1 MSTNNA
7 AQAAT
12 IQDETQEEIELRMK
26 VIQEAL
32 AEMQSQ
38 GVENASTTNVN
49 MQALIDPMDDLACDG
64 CQ

>member
-1 MSTNNA
+1 MSTNN
-7 AQAAT
+7 T
-12 IQDETQEEIELRMK
+12 TTETQEEIELRMK

>member
-1 MSTNNA
+1 MSTNN
-7 AQAAT
+7 T
-12 IQDETQEEIELRMK
+12 TETQEEIELRMK

>member
-1 MSTNNA
+1 MSTNN
-7 AQAAT
+7 T
-12 IQDETQEEIELRMK
+12 TTETQEEIELRMK

-38 GVENASTTNVN
+38 GVENESTSNVN